1 MGKIDKV
8 KLYQMLRLGKPVKEC
23 AKYFSVTPGAI
34 SQAKKEI
41 NLGVVKSVTLENA
54 HRVVS
59 KNLDAVTQLQMIN
72 QRATAL
78 LDLAEGDNDRAT
90 VLGVMR
96 EIRCQLKLQLDIF
109 QCLYDMKAV
118 QEFQAEV
125 LTAIGEASSDVRDKI
140 IRRLNEKHAIRAA
153 VKFN

>member
-96 EIRCQLKLQLDIF
+96 EIRCQLKLQLEIF

-140 IRRLNEKHAIRAA
+140 ICRLNEKHAIRAA
-153 VKFN
+153 VKFD

>member
-96 EIRCQLKLQLDIF
+96 EIRCQLKLQLEIF

-125 LTAIGEASSDVRDKI
+125 LTAIGETSADVRDKI

-153 VKFN
+153 VKFD

>member
-96 EIRCQLKLQLDIF
+96 EIRCQLKLQLEIF
-109 QCLYDMKAV
+109 QCLCDMKAV
-118 QEFQAEV
+118 QEFQSEV
-125 LTAIGEASSDVRDKI
+125 LTAIGEASADVRDKI
-140 IRRLNEKHAIRAA
+140 ICRLNEKHAIRAA
-153 VKFN
+153 VKFD

>member
-59 KNLDAVTQLQMIN
+59 KNLDAVSQLQMIN

-96 EIRCQLKLQLDIF
+96 EIRCQLKLQLEIF

-125 LTAIGEASSDVRDKI
+125 LTAIGEANADVRDKI
-140 IRRLNEKHAIRAA
+140 ICRLNEKHAIRAA
-153 VKFN
+153 VKFD